1 MNDSIVTLT
10 YGKIAHLDATTGPTD
25 WAGRS
30 IELERRMGME
40 GYAPTPPSESRRPGQ
55 IVATGALDATT
66 GATVDAMTSATT
78 STAADACAEAAA
90 DATTSATVDAT
101 TSASIDATTSAT
113 FAAEKAS
120 AEEDFRKTDEQAFER
135 CGVSKDFPD
144 ATTGATPGVSAACKE
159 LGMASLSDVIADMGI
174 KPPGQA

>member
-1 MNDSIVTLT
+1 MKDGIIALT
-10 YGKIAHLDATTGPTD
+10 YGKVAHLDATTGPTD

-30 IELERRMGME
+30 IELERKMGME
-40 GYAPTPPSESRRPGQ
+40 GHAPAPPSESRRPGQ
-55 IVATGALDATT
+55 IEAGCGIEATT
-66 GATVDAMTSATT
+66 GVAM
-78 STAADACAEAAA
+78 

-101 TSASIDATTSAT
+101 TGATVDATTSTTVDAT
-113 FAAEKAS
+113 SGATRSIDYGIIRDS
-120 AEEDFRKTDEQAFER
+120 AEEAHGDTLKGEER
-135 CGVSKDFPD
+135 EENTVD

>member
-1 MNDSIVTLT
+1 MKDDIVTLT

-30 IELERRMGME
+30 IELERKMGME
-40 GYAPTPPSESRRPGQ
+40 GHAPAPPSESIRPGQ
-55 IVATGALDATT
+55 IEAGYEIDATT
-66 GATVDAMTSATT
+66 GATV
-78 STAADACAEAAA
+78 
-90 DATTSATVDAT
+90 
-101 TSASIDATTSAT
+101 
-113 FAAEKAS
+113 
-120 AEEDFRKTDEQAFER
+120 
-135 CGVSKDFPD
+135 D

>member
-1 MNDSIVTLT
+1 MKNGIVTLT

-30 IELERRMGME
+30 IELERKMGME
-40 GYAPTPPSESRRPGQ
+40 GHAPAPPSESRRPGQ
-55 IVATGALDATT
+55 IEAGYEIDATTGATVDATTGATVHATT
-66 GATVDAMTSATT
+66 GATVDAMTG
-78 STAADACAEAAA
+78 
-90 DATTSATVDAT
+90 ATVDAT
-101 TSASIDATTSAT
+101 SGATHSISHDNVRES
-113 FAAEKAS
+113 AAEAHGDTHKG
-120 AEEDFRKTDEQAFER
+120 EERETDT
-135 CGVSKDFPD
+135 VD

>member
-1 MNDSIVTLT
+1 MKNGIVTLA

-30 IELERRMGME
+30 IELEGKMGME
-40 GYAPTPPSESRRPGQ
+40 GHAPAPPSESRRPGQ
-55 IVATGALDATT
+55 IEAGYEIDATT
-66 GATVDAMTSATT
+66 GATVDATSGATR
-78 STAADACAEAAA
+78 SISHDNVRESAAEAHGDTHKGEECEA
-90 DATTSATVDAT
+90 DTV
-101 TSASIDATTSAT
+101 
-113 FAAEKAS
+113 
-120 AEEDFRKTDEQAFER
+120 
-135 CGVSKDFPD
+135 D

>member
-1 MNDSIVTLT
+1 MKNGIVTLT

-30 IELERRMGME
+30 IELERKMGME
-40 GYAPTPPSESRRPGQ
+40 GHAPAPPSESRRPGQ
-55 IVATGALDATT
+55 IEAGYEIDAMT
-66 GATVDAMTSATT
+66 GATVDATSGATR
-78 STAADACAEAAA
+78 SISHDNVRESAAEAHGDMHKGEECEA
-90 DATTSATVDAT
+90 DTV
-101 TSASIDATTSAT
+101 
-113 FAAEKAS
+113 
-120 AEEDFRKTDEQAFER
+120 
-135 CGVSKDFPD
+135 D

>member
-1 MNDSIVTLT
+1 MKNGIVMLT

-30 IELERRMGME
+30 IELERKMGME
-40 GYAPTPPSESRRPGQ
+40 GHAPAPPSESRRPGQ
-55 IVATGALDATT
+55 IEAGYKIDATT
-66 GATVDAMTSATT
+66 GATVDATSGSSHSISHDNVRESATEAHGDT
-78 STAADACAEAAA
+78 HKGEEREAD
-90 DATTSATVDAT
+90 TV
-101 TSASIDATTSAT
+101 
-113 FAAEKAS
+113 
-120 AEEDFRKTDEQAFER
+120 
-135 CGVSKDFPD
+135 D

>member
-1 MNDSIVTLT
+1 MKNGIVTLT

-30 IELERRMGME
+30 IELERKMGME
-40 GYAPTPPSESRRPGQ
+40 GHAPAPPSESRRPGQ
-55 IVATGALDATT
+55 IEAGYEIDATT
-66 GATVDAMTSATT
+66 GATVDATSGATH
-78 STAADACAEAAA
+78 SISHDIVRESAAEAHGDAHKGEECEA
-90 DATTSATVDAT
+90 DTV
-101 TSASIDATTSAT
+101 
-113 FAAEKAS
+113 
-120 AEEDFRKTDEQAFER
+120 
-135 CGVSKDFPD
+135 D

>member
-1 MNDSIVTLT
+1 MKNGIVTLT

-30 IELERRMGME
+30 IELERKMGME
-40 GYAPTPPSESRRPGQ
+40 GHAPAPPSESRRPGQ
-55 IVATGALDATT
+55 IEAGYEIDATTGATVHATT
-66 GATVDAMTSATT
+66 GATVDATSGATH
-78 STAADACAEAAA
+78 SISHDNVRESAAEAHGDTHKGEEREA
-90 DATTSATVDAT
+90 DTV
-101 TSASIDATTSAT
+101 
-113 FAAEKAS
+113 
-120 AEEDFRKTDEQAFER
+120 
-135 CGVSKDFPD
+135 D

>member
-1 MNDSIVTLT
+1 MKNGIVTLT

-30 IELERRMGME
+30 IELERKMGME
-40 GYAPTPPSESRRPGQ
+40 GHAPAPPSESRRPGQ
-55 IVATGALDATT
+55 IEAGYEIDATT
-66 GATVDAMTSATT
+66 GATVDATT
-78 STAADACAEAAA
+78 G
-90 DATTSATVDAT
+90 ATVDAT
-101 TSASIDATTSAT
+101 SGATRSISHDNVRES
-113 FAAEKAS
+113 AAEAHGDTHKG
-120 AEEDFRKTDEQAFER
+120 EECEADT
-135 CGVSKDFPD
+135 VD

>member
-1 MNDSIVTLT
+1 MKNGIVTLT

-30 IELERRMGME
+30 IELERKMGME
-40 GYAPTPPSESRRPGQ
+40 GHAPAPPSESRRPGQ
-55 IVATGALDATT
+55 IEAGYEIDATT
-66 GATVDAMTSATT
+66 GATVDATSGATR
-78 STAADACAEAAA
+78 SISHDNVRESAAEAHG
-90 DATTSATVDAT
+90 DTHKGEECELDTV
-101 TSASIDATTSAT
+101 
-113 FAAEKAS
+113 
-120 AEEDFRKTDEQAFER
+120 
-135 CGVSKDFPD
+135 D

>member
-1 MNDSIVTLT
+1 MKNGIVTLT

-30 IELERRMGME
+30 IEFERKMEME
-40 GYAPTPPSESRRPGQ
+40 GHAPAPPSESRRPGQ
-55 IVATGALDATT
+55 IEAGYEIDATT
-66 GATVDAMTSATT
+66 GATVDATSGATH
-78 STAADACAEAAA
+78 SISHDNVWESAAEAHGDAHKGEECEA
-90 DATTSATVDAT
+90 DTV
-101 TSASIDATTSAT
+101 
-113 FAAEKAS
+113 
-120 AEEDFRKTDEQAFER
+120 
-135 CGVSKDFPD
+135 D

>member
-1 MNDSIVTLT
+1 MKNGIVTLA

-30 IELERRMGME
+30 IELERKMGME
-40 GYAPTPPSESRRPGQ
+40 GHAPAPPSESRRPGQ
-55 IVATGALDATT
+55 IEAGYEIDATT
-66 GATVDAMTSATT
+66 GATVDATSGATR
-78 STAADACAEAAA
+78 SISHDNVRESAAKAHGDTHKGEECEA
-90 DATTSATVDAT
+90 DTV
-101 TSASIDATTSAT
+101 
-113 FAAEKAS
+113 
-120 AEEDFRKTDEQAFER
+120 
-135 CGVSKDFPD
+135 D

>member
-1 MNDSIVTLT
+1 MKNGIVTLT

-30 IELERRMGME
+30 IELERKMGME
-40 GYAPTPPSESRRPGQ
+40 GHAPAPPSESRGPGQ
-55 IVATGALDATT
+55 IEAGYEIDATT
-66 GATVDAMTSATT
+66 GATVDATSGATH
-78 STAADACAEAAA
+78 SISHDNVRESAAEAHG
-90 DATTSATVDAT
+90 DTHKGEERETDTV
-101 TSASIDATTSAT
+101 
-113 FAAEKAS
+113 
-120 AEEDFRKTDEQAFER
+120 
-135 CGVSKDFPD
+135 D

>member
-1 MNDSIVTLT
+1 MKNGIVTLT

-30 IELERRMGME
+30 IELERKMGME
-40 GYAPTPPSESRRPGQ
+40 GHAPAPPSESRRPGQ
-55 IVATGALDATT
+55 IETKCGIDATTGATMDATT
-66 GATVDAMTSATT
+66 GATV
-78 STAADACAEAAA
+78 
-90 DATTSATVDAT
+90 
-101 TSASIDATTSAT
+101 
-113 FAAEKAS
+113 
-120 AEEDFRKTDEQAFER
+120 
-135 CGVSKDFPD
+135 D

>member
-1 MNDSIVTLT
+1 MNDSIATLT

-66 GATVDAMTSATT
+66 GATVDATT
-78 STAADACAEAAA
+78 G
-90 DATTSATVDAT
+90 
-101 TSASIDATTSAT
+101 ASIDATTSAT
-113 FAAEKAS
+113 FSAEKAS
-120 AEEDFRKTDEQAFER
+120 AEGDCRKTDEQAFER
-135 CGVSKDFPD
+135 SGVSEDSPD

>member
-1 MNDSIVTLT
+1 MKNGIVTLA

-30 IELERRMGME
+30 IELERKMGME
-40 GYAPTPPSESRRPGQ
+40 GHAPAPPSESRRPGQ
-55 IVATGALDATT
+55 IEAGYEIDATT
-66 GATVDAMTSATT
+66 GATVDATSGATH
-78 STAADACAEAAA
+78 SISHDNVRESAAEAHGDTNKGEEREA
-90 DATTSATVDAT
+90 DTV
-101 TSASIDATTSAT
+101 
-113 FAAEKAS
+113 
-120 AEEDFRKTDEQAFER
+120 
-135 CGVSKDFPD
+135 D

>member
-1 MNDSIVTLT
+1 MARGCLSLPRDNTMKDGIVTLT

-30 IELERRMGME
+30 IELERKMGME
-40 GYAPTPPSESRRPGQ
+40 GHAPAPPSESRRPGQ
-55 IVATGALDATT
+55 IEAGCGIDATT
-66 GATVDAMTSATT
+66 GATVDATSGATR
-78 STAADACAEAAA
+78 SIDHNSVRESAAEAHDDTLKGEDREAE
-90 DATTSATVDAT
+90 TV
-101 TSASIDATTSAT
+101 
-113 FAAEKAS
+113 
-120 AEEDFRKTDEQAFER
+120 
-135 CGVSKDFPD
+135 D